1 MLALPTRPLANAMP
15 TYRVRP
21 GVTFGSYGEKK
32 PGDLVTLTEYEA
44 GGFLDKL
51 ECVPDAPTQPE
62 EPTIPTPEIAQP
74 TEMPAEEAA
83 ASDVKPAERKTST
96 KRG

>member
-1 MLALPTRPLANAMP
+1 MP

-51 ECVPDAPTQPE
+51 ECVPDAPQPE
-62 EPTIPTPEIAQP
+62 EPTIPKPEIVQP
-74 TEMPAEEAA
+74 NELPAEEAA
-83 ASDVKPAERKTST
+83 ASDDVKPAERKPST